1 MLKCI
6 IIPAYN
12 EFENINLI
20 LKEIYKNNF
29 EDIRVVIVDDSKENF
44 ENKILFEKHRF
55 VYLHRG
61 KKLGRGSAVLFGI
74 KYMLTLHNDIDF
86 FVEMDSDMSHNPN
99 ELVEIYLIL
108 KIMI

>member
-29 EDIRVVIVDDSKENF
+29 EDIRVVIVDDSKRKF
-44 ENKILFEKHRF
+44 C
-55 VYLHRG
+55 
-61 KKLGRGSAVLFGI
+61 
-74 KYMLTLHNDIDF
+74 
-86 FVEMDSDMSHNPN
+86 
-99 ELVEIYLIL
+99 L
-108 KIMI
+108 KIKSVLKNTALFICIEVKKWDEGLRYYLVSNTC